1 MKDLAYTVFDTE
13 TTGLNPAGGDAIVSI
28 GALRIINTHILTEE
42 SFDQMVNPQREI
54 PLSATKIHGIS
65 DAMVQSQP
73 IIDVVLP
80 AFFKYTEGTI
90 IVAHNAAF
98 DMRMLQTYENR
109 TGIKFVNPVLDT
121 LLLSAI
127 VHSAQEDQTLSS
139 IAGRL
144 GVSVVD
150 RHTAMGDAMMTAKIF
165 IRMIPLL
172 EKKGIRTLGEARA
185 ASEKT
190 YYARMTF

>member
-1 MKDLAYTVFDTE
+1 M
-13 TTGLNPAGGDAIVSI
+13 
-28 GALRIINTHILTEE
+28 
-42 SFDQMVNPQREI
+42 
-54 PLSATKIHGIS
+54 SATKIHGIS
-65 DAMVQSQP
+65 NAMVQSQP
-73 IIDVVLP
+73 SIDIVLP
-80 AFFKYTEGTI
+80 AFFKYTEDTI

-98 DMRMLQTYENR
+98 DMRMLQTYESR
-109 TGIKFVNPVLDT
+109 TGIQFVNPVLDT

-144 GVSVVD
+144 GVSVVN
-150 RHTAMGDAMMTAKIF
+150 RHTAIGDAMMTAKIF
-165 IRMIPLL
+165 IGMIPLL
-172 EKKGIRTLGEARA
+172 EKKGIRTLGEARV